1 MACLKLD
8 DLEKPLMEET
18 ILLEI
23 KLATMLY
30 YFKVCRYEHEYQVNN
45 SMPYPSQ
52 FEIHLFFF
60 QDNVQAITKMCN

>member
-8 DLEKPLMEET
+8 DLEMALTEET

-30 YFKVCRYEHEYQVNN
+30 YFKVCRYEYQVYILI
-45 SMPYPSQ
+45 PYP
-52 FEIHLFFF
+52 FRDDVLT
-60 QDNVQAITKMCN
+60 ITKMCN

>member
-8 DLEKPLMEET
+8 DLEMAFTEET

-30 YFKVCRYEHEYQVNN
+30 YFKICRLEYEYQVNN
-45 SMPYPSQ
+45 SLPYPPQ
-52 FEIHLFFF
+52 FEVHFF